1 MGGRQQDRWK
11 IVGAVVS
18 LGTLGPVV
26 KTQPRAQVVQT
37 ETFVDLGEVRRGRRV
52 TAIVTAPRAEVVP
65 IVRLPPL
72 ALQAQTETP
81 AKMVETPLDR
91 AVQLIVLARATAHLE
106 DHCVRP
112 RIPVPLVPMGKRA
125 QTVEHRMEPPVHAHA
140 FVLQAIVDQIV
151 KPSTLAPS
159 VQMARIAKMGGNLM
173 ASQGVVRANAWK
185 AMEETIARRHCH
197 AVLGKMEKPAKMVE
211 HLPGTAAFH
220 LAVAYAN
227 QILSATIAKMRRG

>member
-1 MGGRQQDRWK
+1 MD
-11 IVGAVVS
+11 AVVS
-18 LGTLGPVV
+18 LGTLGPLV
-26 KTQPRAQVVQT
+26 TTRPRAQMVQT
-37 ETFVDLGEVRRGRRV
+37 EKFVDLGEVRGGQRV
-52 TAIVTAPRAEVVP
+52 AALAIARRAEVVP
-65 IVRLPPL
+65 IVRLPHL

-91 AVQLIVLARATAHLE
+91 AVQRIVLARATAPLE

-151 KPSTLAPS
+151 EPSTLAPS

-185 AMEETIARRHCH
+185 AMEETIARCHCH

-220 LAVAYAN
+220 LAVACAN
-227 QILSATIAKMRRG
+227 RILLATTVKTRRG